1 MLAPNTNT
9 EAMSSEDA
17 VPRSFIWLA
26 AIAVGVIVT
35 NLFAPQILVG
45 LIGPSFGMS
54 AQQAGMVST
63 LTLSGYAIGLFLLVP
78 LADLFENKRL
88 IVFTL
93 CGTVVAS
100 LCATIAQTPALL
112 FASVFLLGASCS
124 AIQMLVPLIASMASP
139 QDRGRV
145 IGEVMSGLM
154 VGILLSRPAAS
165 FISDLWNWRGF
176 YASSAG
182 AVAILSITLTKRLPT
197 LQPKNN
203 LGYGKLVASYWTLL
217 RDEPV
222 LRVRAW
228 TAALVMASFSAYW
241 AVVALKLSS
250 APFEFSPKGVA
261 IFALVGAAGAIAA
274 PIAGWLGDRGYARL
288 TLCASHALVV
298 VSLLLAALSDF
309 FESRVWAI
317 VVLGAAAILLDIGLT
332 GDQTI
337 GRRAIN
343 LLQAEARGRL
353 NGLFV
358 GIFFIGG
365 AIGTMAAALAWVQ
378 GGWFAVCAV
387 AGFFGVLTLI
397 TDLATSTG
405 SS

>member
-1 MLAPNTNT
+1 MLAPNT
-9 EAMSSEDA
+9 EVISSEGA

-45 LIGPSFGMS
+45 LIGPTFGMS
-54 AQQAGMVST
+54 AQEAGMVST
-63 LTLSGYAIGLFLLVP
+63 LTLCGYAIGLFLLVP

-88 IVFTL
+88 IVITL
-93 CGTVVAS
+93 CGAVAAS
-100 LCATIAQTPALL
+100 LCMTIAPTPLFL

-139 QDRGRV
+139 HDRGRV

-165 FISDLWNWRGF
+165 FISDIWSWRGF

-182 AVAILSITLTKRLPT
+182 AIAILSVTLTRQLPT
-197 LQPKNN
+197 LQPVAH

-228 TAALVMASFSAYW
+228 TAALVMAAFSAYW

-250 APFEFSPKGVA
+250 APFELSPKGIA
-261 IFALVGAAGAIAA
+261 IFALVGAAGAVAA
-274 PIAGWLGDRGYARL
+274 PFAGWLGDRGFARQ
-288 TLCASHALVV
+288 TLCGSHILVV
-298 VSLLLAALSDF
+298 TSLLLAVWANF
-309 FESRVWAI
+309 IESPAWAI
-317 VVLGAAAILLDIGLT
+317 VVLSAGAILLDVGLT

-337 GRRAIN
+337 GRRAVN
-343 LLQAEARGRL
+343 LLRAEARGRL

-365 AIGTMAAALAWVQ
+365 AVGTMAAAFAWGH
-378 GGWFAVCAV
+378 GGWLAVCTT

-397 TDLATSTG
+397 TDLVTSTG